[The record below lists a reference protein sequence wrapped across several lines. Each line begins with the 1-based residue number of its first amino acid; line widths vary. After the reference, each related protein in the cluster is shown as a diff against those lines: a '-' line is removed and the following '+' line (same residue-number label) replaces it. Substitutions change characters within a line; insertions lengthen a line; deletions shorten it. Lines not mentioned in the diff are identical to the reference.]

1 EVLCSAMTG
10 SNLALE
16 ARSFYDAEGP
26 PPHVGHLFVVFK
38 PECLGG
44 DNFLDRAEELMAAIL
59 EQPGTRLPG
68 SRRLENRAK
77 AERDGVEIPD
87 ALLGELETLLA
98 G

>member
-1 EVLCSAMTG
+1 M
-10 SNLALE
+10 
-16 ARSFYDAEGP
+16 
-26 PPHVGHLFVVFK
+26 VFK

-68 SRRLENRAK
+68 SRRLENREK
-77 AERDGVEIPD
+77 AHAEGVEIPD
-87 ALLGELETLLA
+87 KLLDELDTLLA